1 MFVVNFKV
9 NNIMH
14 VIKSVPPWY
23 NWNNVEI
30 VVKHTHTGNVKLAVK
45 YILNQLRWEV
55 IVRFVDISRIFDHH
69 CLNYLFIVK
78 TINTCTLSWS
88 SRCFCVDIHITTG
101 LSFKLIKTAVR
112 VFTVYISY
120 DVFIGYTLNP

>member
-1 MFVVNFKV
+1 M
-9 NNIMH
+9 
-14 VIKSVPPWY
+14 
-23 NWNNVEI
+23 
-30 VVKHTHTGNVKLAVK
+30 
-45 YILNQLRWEV
+45 

-88 SRCFCVDIHITTG
+88 SRCFCVDIHIKTG

-112 VFTVYISY
+112 VFTVYIGY